1 MKYILPVLLLALFAA
16 PFFITDPITAQLLTF
31 ILVFL
36 VSAIAM

>member
-1 MKYILPVLLLALFAA
+1 MKYILPLFLFSLFAA

-36 VSAIAM
+36 VSATAV